1 MTADPDPRLQRRF
14 ERERRARLE
23 AEGIAEAATRDLYVT
38 IQDLRRT
45 SKLVAVLQRVAVAAN
60 EAATIEDAAASAID
74 EVCGYTA
81 WPIGHLYVV
90 DEPGHVAPT
99 TVWHVDDPEGSA
111 AFRQVTEATSLFKG
125 EGLPGQVLES
135 GRPVWIEDV
144 TEEENFPRARQAV
157 DIGVRAGFGFPVL
170 VGSEVVAVLEFFTFE
185 PAEPDET
192 LLEVMANVG
201 TQLGRV
207 VERGRGQEALEAS
220 EREVR
225 TIINT
230 ANDAFISID
239 VGGRITEWNEQ
250 AERHFGWSRDDALG
264 RLLTETIM
272 PSVHKQAH
280 NDGITKFLETGEGP
294 VLGRRVE
301 LEAVRRDGQVFPI
314 ELTPWAV
321 PDGETFRFHAFI
333 HDITERKAFEKQLE
347 HQSLHDPLTGL
358 PNRALLLD
366 RLRHSIRR
374 AQRSQGRTGVLFI
387 DLDRFKAVND
397 SLGHE
402 GGDRL
407 LLGVADRL
415 PGVLRGGDT
424 LARLG
429 GDEFVVLCEDLARG
443 DDAVAVAERIVGAF
457 VSPFQIGGTEVQM
470 SASIGVAVAVGADAD
485 AEQLLADADLAM
497 YRAKERG
504 RGSHEV
510 FDETMRARLVAR
522 LETERALRRGIDE
535 GELVAYYQP
544 VIELGGGSVV
554 GMEALVRWHHPD
566 RGLVPPIE
574 FVGLAE
580 ETGLIGRIGEWMLRQ
595 ACWQARRWRDS
606 YPKDPPIWVAVNL
619 SARELEQPNLVDDI
633 VRLLASYTLEP
644 EALMLEVTESV
655 VMNDVRSVV
664 RRLWELKE
672 LGVRLVIDDFGTGYS
687 SLDRL
692 RRMPFETLKIDR
704 SFIAD
709 IDTVPGGTS
718 LVAAMIAMSH
728 SLGLGVVA
736 EGVETMEQLNQLR
749 RLGCD
754 HFQGFLVGWPGP
766 ASEAH
771 DLLAGSAAIEV
782 PGGDGVSTA
791 EIEVEVMRIVSQ
803 AFSDRLDVARTT
815 RSLMAE
821 LRRLAGLNQPG

>member
-1 MTADPDPRLQRRF
+1 
-14 ERERRARLE
+14 
-23 AEGIAEAATRDLYVT
+23 LYVT

-111 AFRQVTEATSLFKG
+111 AFRRVTEATSLFKG

-144 TEEENFPRARQAV
+144 TTEENFPRARQAV

-207 VERGRGQEALEAS
+207 VERSRGQEALEAS

-272 PSVHKQAH
+272 PSAHKQAH
-280 NDGITKFLETGEGP
+280 TDGITKFLETGEGP

-333 HDITERKAFEKQLE
+333 HDITERKAFEEQLE

-407 LLGVADRL
+407 LLGVAGRL
-415 PGVLRGGDT
+415 PGVLRAGDT

-429 GDEFVVLCEDLARG
+429 GDEFVVLCEELARG

-544 VIELGGGSVV
+544 VIELGGGAVV

-633 VRLLASYTLEP
+633 VRLLANYTLEP

-655 VMNDVRSVV
+655 VMDDVRSVV

-771 DLLAGSAAIEV
+771 DLLAGSAAIQL
-782 PGGDGVSTA
+782 PGGDGLSTA
-791 EIEVEVMRIVSQ
+791 DIEVEVMRIVSQ